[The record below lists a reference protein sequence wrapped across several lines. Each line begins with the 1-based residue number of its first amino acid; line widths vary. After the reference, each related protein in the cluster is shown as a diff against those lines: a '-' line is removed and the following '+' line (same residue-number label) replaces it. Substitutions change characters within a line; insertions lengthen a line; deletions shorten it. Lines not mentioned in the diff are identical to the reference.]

1 MSSNPSFTSLSEV
14 ITHLNATGPDSSS
27 NYTVYALKIYGV
39 SFQAQ
44 VDHANKYIYSIV
56 PSLSDPTDPR
66 YVSAQLA
73 ALDLAC
79 LGVLVT
85 VVGGSLIGA
94 YDYALGD
101 MHVARAGPY
110 ANAIK
115 IAIEGYRQSMIGNL
129 VNVSTVVKLTHSS
142 RHVPHDSGPE
152 LSP

>member
-1 MSSNPSFTSLSEV
+1 MIQLLSEV

-27 NYTVYALKIYGV
+27 NYTVYALKISGV

-73 ALDLAC
+73 ALNLAC

-85 VVGGSLIGA
+85 VVGGSLIGV

-101 MHVARAGPY
+101 MHVQRAGPY
-110 ANAIK
+110 ATSIK
-115 IAIEGYRQSMIGNL
+115 IAIQGYRQSFASNL
-129 VNVSTVVKLTHSS
+129 MNVSTVVKLVHSC
-142 RHVPHDSGPE
+142 RHVPRYCGPE
-152 LSP
+152 LEP

>member
-1 MSSNPSFTSLSEV
+1 MSVPEFTSISEAV
-14 ITHLNATGPDSSS
+14 SHLNATGPDSKS
-27 NYTVYALKIYGV
+27 NYTIYGLTISAA

-44 VDHANKYIYSIV
+44 IDHANKYLYSIV
-56 PSLSDPTDPR
+56 PSLSDLTDPR
-66 YVSAQLA
+66 YVCAQLA

-101 MHVARAGPY
+101 MHVQRAGPY
-110 ANAIK
+110 ATAIK

-129 VNVSTVVKLTHSS
+129 VNVSSVVKLAHSS
-142 RHVPHDSGPE
+142 RRIPHDSGPE

>member
-1 MSSNPSFTSLSEV
+1 MSVPAFTSISELV
-14 ITHLNATGPDSSS
+14 SHLNATGPDTNS
-27 NYTVYALKIYGV
+27 NYTVYGLKISTDSV
-39 SFQAQ
+39 QAQ
-44 VDHANKYIYSIV
+44 VDHANKYLYSLV

-101 MHVARAGPY
+101 MHMQRAGPY
-110 ANAIK
+110 ANSIK
-115 IAIEGYRQSMIGNL
+115 IAIQGYSQSFVSNL
-129 VNVSTVVKLTHSS
+129 MNASTVVKLAYSS
-142 RHVPHDSGPE
+142 RHIPRYSGPE
-152 LSP
+152 LDP